1 MTNPYRL
8 FDERSLLRERKVQKR
23 TCTEFQT
30 AL

>member
-8 FDERSLLRERKVQKR
+8 FDGCSLLRERKVQKR
-23 TCTEFQT
+23 TCTKFQD